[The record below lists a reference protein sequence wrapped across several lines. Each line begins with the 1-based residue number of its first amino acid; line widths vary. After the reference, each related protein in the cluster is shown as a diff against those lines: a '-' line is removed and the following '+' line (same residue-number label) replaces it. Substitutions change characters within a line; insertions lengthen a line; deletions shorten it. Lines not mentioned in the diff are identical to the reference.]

1 MAYPISNVY
10 RRVQYTGSAGVGPY
24 SFSFEILSNTDI
36 SVYKNQTLLTLTT
49 DYTVTINANGTG
61 SVTLVSAAT
70 AADDVTIYGSRA
82 IERTSDFVTGGDL
95 FANTLNDEL
104 DSLVIFTQQ
113 NKEEISRALMA
124 PVTDPTTIDLT
135 LPGKD
140 DRAGYVLSFNDTTG
154 DPEVT
159 TTVADINQAST
170 YAANALASQNAAA
183 VSAAAALVSQGA
195 AATSASA
202 ASASASA
209 AAASVNGGMYSAVQD
224 KSANYTV
231 VAADAG
237 DLIRVD
243 TSAGPV
249 TITLPTI
256 GSAGID
262 DGYKVAVVKWT
273 NDANAV
279 TVQRASTNTINGVNT
294 YSIGSQYTSA
304 TFVADAETG
313 QWFGAASGVG
323 TANIVSDVFSGTGS
337 QTSYTLSGDPG
348 SKNNTFVYVGGV
360 YQQKSTYTQTGSNIT
375 FSAAPPSG
383 SSNIE
388 IIWIQP
394 QAIGVPSDG
403 SVSLA
408 KLSATGT
415 PSSLT
420 FLRGD
425 NTWATP
431 PAGFSGATINAIS
444 SSPITLTYT
453 SNQYQVCQISSY
465 SNSYITLPDAT
476 TMLSIG
482 SNPFVIE
489 NRSPYGANLEIR
501 NFAGTVVGYVPIGS
515 SLQVQLLDK
524 STSAG
529 QWRTGQKFFNFDSAS
544 ITSSTNT
551 PVASNGDSGI
561 VGLTSTT
568 FVRWWFV
575 TTYSSPNT
583 VSTLYTQ
590 VGTISGSTITFG
602 SIQNLSVISVSTG
615 GSGWSGYTNGRVVRL
630 SNTAFAMLIGQY
642 AQSFNTG
649 CAGGIDYAAT
659 QRIMTNTVS
668 GTTVTFGT
676 PSAASMPTLALTNTF
691 SNVANSVFNNGTICR
706 VSDTVFALCYN
717 DAVSNTYT
725 HPYNYQGSM
734 ACQIVSVS
742 GTTQTIGT
750 KVQLGTSTYSQVL
763 SMVGLSATS
772 VFLAY
777 SQATATGGTVGRT
790 KLVVISV
797 SGTTPTF
804 NTPVSCEASD
814 VACFIT
820 LGTTLT
826 STLANAA
833 VAPSATQ
840 VVFNSGYNIGECTIS
855 GTTPTFDSFP
865 YPSRIAPIWLS
876 TSSRAFGQSAYL
888 DIVTGGF
895 VTYAGVTD
903 VLQTNLSVTAA
914 TPFSPLG
921 AQPTTAF
928 VAYKDGAA
936 GNASVSTI
944 ILGSTT

>member
-10 RRVQYTGSAGVGPY
+10 RRVQYTGSAGTGPY

-113 NKEEISRALMA
+113 NKEEISRAVMA

-154 DPEVT
+154 NPEVT

-202 ASASASA
+202 ASASAAS

-231 VAADAG
+231 TTADAG
-237 DLIRVD
+237 DLIRVN

-273 NDANAV
+273 NDANTV
-279 TVQRASTNTINGVNT
+279 TVQRASTNTINGANT

-383 SSNIE
+383 SNNIE
-388 IIWIQP
+388 VIWIQP

-403 SVSLA
+403 SVSSA
-408 KLSATGT
+408 KL
-415 PSSLT
+415 
-420 FLRGD
+420 
-425 NTWATP
+425 
-431 PAGFSGATINAIS
+431 
-444 SSPITLTYT
+444 
-453 SNQYQVCQISSY
+453 
-465 SNSYITLPDAT
+465 
-476 TMLSIG
+476 
-482 SNPFVIE
+482 
-489 NRSPYGANLEIR
+489 
-501 NFAGTVVGYVPIGS
+501 
-515 SLQVQLLDK
+515 
-524 STSAG
+524 
-529 QWRTGQKFFNFDSAS
+529 
-544 ITSSTNT
+544 
-551 PVASNGDSGI
+551 
-561 VGLTSTT
+561 
-568 FVRWWFV
+568 
-575 TTYSSPNT
+575 
-583 VSTLYTQ
+583 
-590 VGTISGSTITFG
+590 
-602 SIQNLSVISVSTG
+602 
-615 GSGWSGYTNGRVVRL
+615 
-630 SNTAFAMLIGQY
+630 
-642 AQSFNTG
+642 
-649 CAGGIDYAAT
+649 AAT
-659 QRIMTNTVS
+659 QLTLPNAINEAA
-668 GTTVTFGT
+668 TVTIA
-676 PSAASMPTLALTNTF
+676 SASTVDIGAAAANT
-691 SNVANSVFNNGTICR
+691 I
-706 VSDTVFALCYN
+706 
-717 DAVSNTYT
+717 
-725 HPYNYQGSM
+725 
-734 ACQIVSVS
+734 
-742 GTTQTIGT
+742 
-750 KVQLGTSTYSQVL
+750 
-763 SMVGLSATS
+763 
-772 VFLAY
+772 
-777 SQATATGGTVGRT
+777 
-790 KLVVISV
+790 
-797 SGTTPTF
+797 
-804 NTPVSCEASD
+804 
-814 VACFIT
+814 
-820 LGTTLT
+820 
-826 STLANAA
+826 
-833 VAPSATQ
+833 
-840 VVFNSGYNIGECTIS
+840 TIS
-855 GTTPTFDSFP
+855 GTTTITSFGTIAAGAVRRLVFSGALTLTHNATSLILPGAASITTAAGDVAEFVSLGSGNWRCINYSKASGTSVASSYAGPSSTVYTTAGSHTFTI
-865 YPSRIAPIWLS
+865 PSGTTKLKVTVVGGGGGAFS
-876 TSSRAFGQSAYL
+876 DAGCATASGGSGGTSSVASGTQTISTVSA
-888 DIVTGGF
+888 TGGAGG
-895 VTYAGVTD
+895 TAAQPGPSGGLGSGGDLNGRGGLSASGGAGGSSILSGSARSGAAPLGAGGSYAIAGNQYQGSAGGNAIKWLTG
-903 VLQTNLSVTAA
+903 LTPGNTLSVTV
-914 TPFSPLG
+914 G
-921 AQPTTAF
+921 AGGTCTYASNTGGP
-928 VAYKDGAA
+928 GA
-936 GNASVSTI
+936 VI
-944 ILGSTT
+944 FEY